1 MKRHPRL
8 AETLL
13 RRVIPVEYSEELIGD
28 LTEEFFCFVYPERG
42 PWRAGLWFWRQ
53 SLAAAAHHL
62 LERSLLKV
70 EPRIPRNK
78 GEEGNMENLWKDIRY
93 AVRSL
98 RKSPTFSL
106 VVILTLALGIGAN
119 TLIYSVV
126 DNLILNPFPFP
137 EPETLI
143 GIGPVFPKL
152 NQPLGFFE
160 VISPPEFEDIKGQSQ
175 TLEKVVAWDM
185 GNRQISGKES
195 TENVF
200 SSFWW
205 GNAFETLGVKPHLGR
220 GFSYEETVGEEP
232 LAIVSHRY
240 WVNRFGA
247 DPSMIGDKILVN
259 GNPFTLIGIMPP
271 GTLIYGT
278 DLWIPMSVAPAR
290 FPRNRRQWQV
300 LGRIKDGY
308 SQEQVRAEVS
318 GISNRIEAE
327 YGQEFEEY
335 AGWSLVSQTWDE
347 INTSRLQSAAVILM
361 GAVGFVLLIVCANL
375 ASLLLA
381 RALGRQQELAVRIA
395 LGATKRRLINQLMTD
410 SVLLGLVGGAAGL
423 LVCAIGVLGVRSM
436 LETLAR
442 PIAGE
447 VALNGRVLAFNAIIS
462 IGAGLIFGLLPA
474 IQATGMRIGQTLQ
487 QEGSRATLTAGKR
500 RLQTALVTLEVAI
513 AVVLLM
519 GCGLL
524 VHSFMRLQQVDPGF
538 NPDNV
543 LTMRLTLPWEKYPNG
558 GIAAF
563 FETLV
568 QQVESIP
575 GVASA
580 SATSQFPPNA
590 FGRGRFWVE
599 GSELRNEGQLPVAFL
614 TQASDRYFETMGIDL
629 LKGRSFESSDRAGT
643 PFVAVINEKAAD
655 MYFSGEDP
663 IGRRFKLGGPDSEQP
678 TFAVIG
684 VVRSTNNRGLDV
696 APQPELFALV
706 RQGDGWNNQLF
717 LTIKT
722 TVPPRNVLSAV
733 RAEVENI
740 DPEQPVY
747 AIQTV
752 EEAFARSVA
761 QRRIAVTAL
770 SVFAIF
776 ALLLAAVGIFAVV
789 SHGVARRTQEIGVR
803 LALGASHYQVRGL
816 VTRQTLTPVVI
827 GTLLGLGI
835 SFGLSSFMTDL
846 LFEVSGTDPWTIF
859 GVTGT
864 LLGAALM
871 ASYLPA
877 RRASHLDPVLALRY
891 E

>member
-1 MKRHPRL
+1 M
-8 AETLL
+8 
-13 RRVIPVEYSEELIGD
+13 
-28 LTEEFFCFVYPERG
+28 
-42 PWRAGLWFWRQ
+42 WFWRQ
-53 SLAAAAHHL
+53 TLAAAAHRPYEQVL
-62 LERSLLKV
+62 QWLEPK
-70 EPRIPRNK
+70 IHRNPE
-78 GEEGNMENLWKDIRY
+78 EEGKVENLWKDIRY

-106 VVILTLALGIGAN
+106 VVILTLTLGIGAN

-137 EPETLI
+137 EPDTLI

-185 GNRQISGKES
+185 GNRQVSGKDS
-195 TENVF
+195 TENVL
-200 SSFWW
+200 SGFWW
-205 GNAFETLGVKPHLGR
+205 GNAFETLGVEPHLGR
-220 GFSYEETVGEEP
+220 GFSYAETVAEEP
-232 LAIVSHRY
+232 LAIVSHRF

-247 DPSMIGDKILVN
+247 DPSMVGEKILVN

-278 DLWIPMSVAPAR
+278 DLWIPMSVSPAR
-290 FPRNRRQWQV
+290 FTRNRRQWQV

-308 SQEQVRAEVS
+308 SQEQVRAEVK
-318 GISNRIEAE
+318 GISKRIEAQ
-327 YGQEFEEY
+327 YGRKFEEY
-335 AGWSLVSQTWDE
+335 EGWSLVSQTWNE
-347 INTSRLQSAAVILM
+347 INTSRLRPAAVILM

-381 RALGRQQELAVRIA
+381 RALGRQQEVAVRIA
-395 LGATKRRLINQLMTD
+395 LGASKRRLVNQLMTE
-410 SVLLGLVGGAAGL
+410 SVLLALVGGAAGL
-423 LVCAIGVLGVRSM
+423 LACAIGVLGVRSM
-436 LETLAR
+436 LETLAL
-442 PIAGE
+442 PIPGE
-447 VALNGRVLAFNAIIS
+447 VALNSRVLAFSAVIS

-474 IQATGMRIGQTLQ
+474 IQATRTKISQTLQ

-524 VHSFMRLQQVDPGF
+524 LHSFVKLQQVEPGF
-538 NPDNV
+538 NPDSI

-558 GIAAF
+558 GIAGF

-580 SATSQFPPNA
+580 SATSQFPPNV

-599 GSELRNEGQLPVAFL
+599 GSEVRDEGQLPVAFL

-629 LKGRSFESSDRAGT
+629 LKGRSFQNADRAST
-643 PFVAVINEKAAD
+643 PFVAVINEVAAQT
-655 MYFSGEDP
+655 YFGGEDP
-663 IGRRFKLGGPDSEQP
+663 VGKRFKLGGPDSEQP
-678 TFAVIG
+678 AFSVIG

-722 TVPPRNVLSAV
+722 TVPPRNVLSQV
-733 RAEVENI
+733 RTEVAKI

-770 SVFAIF
+770 SVFSLF

-803 LALGASHYQVRGL
+803 LALGASHNQVRGL
-816 VTRQTLTPVVI
+816 VTRQTLIPVAV
-827 GTLLGLGI
+827 GAVLGMGI
-835 SFGLSSFMTDL
+835 SLGLSSFMTDL
-846 LFEVSGTDPWTIF
+846 LFEVTGTDPVTII
-859 GVTGT
+859 GVLGV
-864 LLGAALM
+864 LLGAALV

-877 RRASHLDPVLALRY
+877 RRASHLDPVLALRH
-891 E
+891 EG